1 MKIPDLPQSPVMV
14 RILIAQH
21 AETSDELQ
29 KFVRFYVKS
38 LIFCVPWLPIS
49 FLVFQKWALLG
60 VSLSAIMYAYIAV
73 FNKVKSMVNL
83 SMVGQ
88 ISFISSNNTRL
99 INMEEVHNTS
109 LLVCEMRG
117 CIKGAKAV
125 LVVLNVC
132 LVSLTFLNLALNV
145 INLIVGGVLL

>member
-14 RILIAQH
+14 RILMAQH
-21 AETSDELQ
+21 AETSEELH
-29 KFVRFYVKS
+29 KFVKFYVKS
-38 LIFCVPWLPIS
+38 LLFCAPWLPLALLI
-49 FLVFQKWALLG
+49 FQQWALLG
-60 VSLSAIMYAYIAV
+60 ICMASICYAYPAI
-73 FNKVKSMVNL
+73 FNKVKKMVNL

-145 INLIVGGVLL
+145 INLILGGVLL

>member
-14 RILIAQH
+14 RILMTQH
-21 AETSDELQ
+21 ADTSDELRN
-29 KFVRFYVKS
+29 FVKFYVKS
-38 LIFCVPWLPIS
+38 LFFCIPWLPLSLLI
-49 FLVFQKWALLG
+49 FQQWVLLG
-60 VSLSAIMYAYIAV
+60 ITILTVSYLYISI
-73 FNKVKSMVNL
+73 FNKVKKMVNL

-99 INMEEVHNTS
+99 INMEDVHNTS

-132 LVSLTFLNLALNV
+132 IVSLTFLNLALN
-145 INLIVGGVLL
+145 ILNLILGGVIL